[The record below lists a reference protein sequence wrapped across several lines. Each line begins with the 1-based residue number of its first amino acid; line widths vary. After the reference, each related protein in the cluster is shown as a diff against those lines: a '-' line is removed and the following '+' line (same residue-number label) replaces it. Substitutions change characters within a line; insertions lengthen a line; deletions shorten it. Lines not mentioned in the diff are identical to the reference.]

1 MKYFE
6 FGRENP
12 EVMLHGGGVSYRG
25 MLPAAKEMAKVYHVV
40 LVA

>member
-12 EVMLHGGGVSYRG
+12 ERMVMLLGGGVSYRG
-25 MLPAAKEMAKVYHVV
+25 MQPAA
-40 LVA
+40 